1 MGQIPIN
8 SFDTDLP
15 LNVDDDDL
23 GLHVIVQERPT
34 EYLTDSSFCRMKCG
48 IALDT
53 YEQYRDPPHDG
64 NIPYEEILRI
74 GRRMKEL
81 LTRYEM
87 YTSDSNPRRRRC
99 EYSGK

>member
-1 MGQIPIN
+1 
-8 SFDTDLP
+8 
-15 LNVDDDDL
+15 
-23 GLHVIVQERPT
+23 
-34 EYLTDSSFCRMKCG
+34 MKAG

-64 NIPYEEILRI
+64 NIPYEEVLRI

-87 YTSDSNPRRRRC
+87 YQADSNPRRRRC
-99 EYSGK
+99 ESCKA